1 MRLAQNGE
9 KEMAKKIAVL
19 SLVIL
24 LASFMYMFAMP
35 RASAASTTALYIN
48 PPAVVNPALLVNSTF
63 TIFVKL
69 DNVSAD
75 PGLAGI
81 EFNVSWDPSI
91 LNGVSMQDVI
101 FNEVTPP
108 DQLGNIWKIKS
119 VVAAGSV
126 AYAYTFQDIDA
137 AITGGYAPI
146 SGSHTVANITLK
158 VVGIGKCALHF
169 YVSKLGDPLAG
180 SIAHD
185 TTDGF
190 FNNIPPPPAPGPAP
204 LSVNPAKISN
214 PSLTTGTNFTV
225 NINIVNASNV
235 AGLEFKLGYNISA
248 LNAIAVNGG
257 SLIGSATPTTVID
270 NVLGFVMFNVSLA
283 PTVNGSGTVAVVQFQ
298 VMADG
303 VNKSPLHLYDVSLID
318 GDGQAV
324 PSPTTDGSF
333 TNIKIVPGDINEDG
347 VVDISDAILASHAFG
362 STPSDPHW
370 NPAADL
376 NDDGQVDIF
385 DFIILVMN
393 FGHTA

>member
-1 MRLAQNGE
+1 
-9 KEMAKKIAVL
+9 
-19 SLVIL
+19 
-24 LASFMYMFAMP
+24 MYMFAMP
-35 RASAASTTALYIN
+35 RASAASTTALYID
-48 PPAVVNPALLVNSTF
+48 PPSVVNPALLPNSTF
-63 TIFVKL
+63 TIFVKI
-69 DNVSAD
+69 DNISAS

-119 VVAAGSV
+119 VVTAGSV

-146 SGSHTVANITLK
+146 SGSHIVANITLK
-158 VVGIGKCALHF
+158 VVGIGECAMHF
-169 YVSKLGDPLAG
+169 YVSNLGDPLAS
-180 SIAHD
+180 SIPHD

-204 LSVNPAKISN
+204 LSVDPIKISN

-225 NINIVNASNV
+225 NINIVNASNL
-235 AGLEFKLGYNISA
+235 AGLEFKLGYKVSD

-257 SLIGSATPTTVID
+257 SFIGSATPATVID
-270 NVLGFVMFNVSLA
+270 NALGFVKFNVSLS

-318 GDGQAV
+318 GEGQAV

-333 TNIKIVPGDINEDG
+333 TNLKIVLGDINEDG
-347 VVDISDAILASHAFG
+347 VVDINDAILASHAFG

-376 NDDGQVDIF
+376 NEDGQIDIF